1 MLREYLSWLGLF
13 TTTKDGIKLLKKF
26 KIFEHL
32 IQIVDPTGYYD
43 HFCQI
48 ILQSFDFGFA
58 SSTRRMLEVWITKC
72 SPNLAKSIIELFRML
87 FRSGLNDF
95 YFWCLPLLNKLV
107 GYGNLEEIAAT
118 ANDVLEEVCFD
129 ANSLNHLLSI
139 NEKILD
145 SISLKAKSE
154 QSDFFITKF
163 LRSQRGF
170 QVLR

>member
-1 MLREYLSWLGLF
+1 
-13 TTTKDGIKLLKKF
+13 
-26 KIFEHL
+26 
-32 IQIVDPTGYYD
+32 
-43 HFCQI
+43 
-48 ILQSFDFGFA
+48 
-58 SSTRRMLEVWITKC
+58 MLEVWITKC

-95 YFWCLPLLNKLV
+95 YYWCLPLLNKLV
-107 GYGNLEEIAAT
+107 GYGNLEDISAV

-145 SISLKAKSE
+145 SLSLKTKTE

-170 QVLR
+170 